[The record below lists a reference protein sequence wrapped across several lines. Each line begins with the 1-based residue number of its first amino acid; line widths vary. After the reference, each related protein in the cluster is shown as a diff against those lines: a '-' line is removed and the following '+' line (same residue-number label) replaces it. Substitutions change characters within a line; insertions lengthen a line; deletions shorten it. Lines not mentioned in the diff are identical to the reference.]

1 MTKEEFERLKEAEKA
16 HLRKLKEL
24 KQTLFGA
31 QRVASSRQALEDMST
46 GSQDVLDEHA
56 QLVDRLSQD
65 AAISEARMDIALSA
79 EDERAR
85 AEKAE
90 EMEEDLRKARAQDLI
105 RRMREQIAL
114 DDAGSSTQSAP
125 AQESS
130 EKERTP
136 VEKTIGR
143 PVEPPASPPEAAE
156 TKQQPEKTIGR
167 MRP

>member
-1 MTKEEFERLKEAEKA
+1 MTQEEFDRLKEDEKA

-24 KQTLFGA
+24 KQALFGA

-46 GSQDVLDEHA
+46 GSQNVIDEHA

-65 AAISEARMDIALSA
+65 AALSEARMDMALSA
-79 EDERAR
+79 EGERAN
-85 AEKAE
+85 AEKIE

-105 RRMREQIAL
+105 RRMREQMASE
-114 DDAGSSTQSAP
+114 DAGASAGPAP
-125 AQESS
+125 AQDAP
-130 EKERTP
+130 EKERSP

-143 PVEPPASPPEAAE
+143 RAEQPESSPEAAE
-156 TKQQPEKTIGR
+156 TKNQPEKTIGR